1 MNAKRRLQE
10 GVAFIFLLL
19 LAVLYLAPIGIVL
32 MNSFKGRFFISDS
45 PFAMPDGKT
54 FVGIDNYFSGI
65 AKTGFLQFPFNCSL
79 ANTLYSLFSTEHIF
93 IHGNNLKGSNFGV
106 RNTTL

>member
-1 MNAKRRLQE
+1 MIDSASPICGIKEKGITMAKYIR
-10 GVAFIFLLL
+10 V
-19 LAVLYLAPIGIVL
+19 
-32 MNSFKGRFFISDS
+32 
-45 PFAMPDGKT
+45 
-54 FVGIDNYFSGI
+54 